1 MYIQDYCDI
10 IELSHVVRYV
20 MTVMSQAHMAF
31 TVNKAIFIL
40 THTFYTHAHIT
51 NVSLMYVENIYY
63 TQLLLNIQ
71 A

>member
-1 MYIQDYCDI
+1 
-10 IELSHVVRYV
+10 